1 MKNQNLVST
10 ILLGTC
16 LLALASCGSDGGGSS
31 GSSEKQE
38 QQQDDQGIYRA
49 VLKPLNTTVA
59 GNTTGTVEIRI
70 VGDDVAVLSNVVG
83 APAGVKHLQNITTAS
98 ACPVADA
105 NGDTFI
111 DVAETGGKFL
121 IPLDSDLSDQ
131 LDGMDFGPI
140 ANGSGSYVYRRSTT
154 LSQMLADVRAFDP
167 DPLDPVVKIGPD
179 QDLRLAGR
187 VLIVH
192 GVDSSSN
199 LPGTVAT
206 TGNLSPHQA
215 LPIACGQLVRITS
228 EEAAAT
234 EVEVEPTT
242 VEEGPETEPAF
253 I

>member
-1 MKNQNLVST
+1 MKNQKLVST

-16 LLALASCGSDGGGSS
+16 LLALASCGSDSGGSS
-31 GSSEKQE
+31 NSSERQE
-38 QQQDDQGIYRA
+38 QQLDDQGIYRA
-49 VLKPLNTTVA
+49 VLKPLNTAVA

-70 VGDDVAVLSNVVG
+70 VGDDVSVLSNVVG

-98 ACPVADA
+98 SCPVTDA

-111 DVAETGGKFL
+111 DVAEAGGKFL
-121 IPLDSDLSDQ
+121 LPLDSDLSEQ

-140 ANGSGSYVYRRSTT
+140 ANSSGSYIYRRSTT
-154 LSQMLADVRAFDP
+154 LSQMLADLRAFDP

-179 QDLRLAGR
+179 QDLKLAGR

-199 LPGTVAT
+199 LPDTVVT
-206 TGNLSPHQA
+206 TGNLSTEQS

-228 EEAAAT
+228 EEAAAG
-234 EVEVEPTT
+234 VEVEPTT
-242 VEEGPETEPAF
+242 VEEETETEPGTS